1 MVVLKKIKQG
11 NEEKMTAEFDLLTGR
26 AAVVAE
32 ENIKKI
38 VVKKLEKI
46 ERRKEECREKETL
59 PQYCFV
65 CCYARAMLSSFQ
77 RFLSMP
83 SMQNTKAWLP

>member
-1 MVVLKKIKQG
+1 MVVLKKIKQW
-11 NEEKMTAEFDLLTGR
+11 NEKKTTAEFGLLTGR

-59 PQYCFV
+59 P
-65 CCYARAMLSSFQ
+65 
-77 RFLSMP
+77 
-83 SMQNTKAWLP
+83 